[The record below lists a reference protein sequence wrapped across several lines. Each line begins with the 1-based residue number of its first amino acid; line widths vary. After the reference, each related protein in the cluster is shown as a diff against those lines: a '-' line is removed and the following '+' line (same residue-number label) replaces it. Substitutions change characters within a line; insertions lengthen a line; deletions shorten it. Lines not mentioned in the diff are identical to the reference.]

1 MSTKPF
7 EAATRRQGETAI
19 LDLSGEINSFA
30 DSALNTAYTEAIHD
44 EPTAVVLNFTDVT
57 YINSTGIALI
67 VGLLAQ
73 ARKAHRKIIAY
84 GLTEHYQQIFEI
96 TRLSDFMSIQSDEA
110 DALADTESPTKT
122 KE

>member
-1 MSTKPF
+1 MTAKPF
-7 EAATRRQGETAI
+7 EVVTRRQGETAI

-30 DSALNTAYTEAIHD
+30 DSALNAAYTEAVHD
-44 EPTAVVLNFTDVT
+44 EPTAVVLNFSDVT

-96 TRLSDFMSIQSDEA
+96 TRLSDFMNIHSDEA
-110 DALADTESPTKT
+110 DALADTVSTTETK
-122 KE
+122 K